1 MCFMPEETVEIG
13 LDYHYNRDNNQL
25 YMTSRGFTTRS
36 NFTDL
41 YNKVDAMYHADK
53 LISSEYEQLTQ
64 MLDQVVLN
72 VELYE
77 EGVVFDAFYGK
88 YYRFP
93 EWVRNNARSIGCSPG
108 HYPRRLEFVEPA
120 PVPEA
125 TTNTDA
131 DVTLG
136 DDTISLLGLWFEEE
150 QLGWDPEVFID
161 NIDEVLA
168 IDPEFFNTLE

>member
-1 MCFMPEETVEIG
+1 MPEETVEIG

-25 YMTSRGFTTRS
+25 YITSRGFTTRS

-41 YNKVDAMYHADK
+41 YNKVEMYFHTDK
-53 LISSEYEQLTQ
+53 LIDTEFAQLTQ
-64 MLDQVVLN
+64 MLDLVREN
-72 VELYE
+72 IELFE

-93 EWVRNNARSIGCSPG
+93 EWVRNNARSVGCSPS
-108 HYPRRLEFVEPA
+108 HYPRRLEFAEPA
-120 PVPEA
+120 PLPEA
-125 TTNTDA
+125 TSLSHG

-150 QLGWDPEVFID
+150 QSGWDPEVFID
-161 NIDEVLA
+161 NIDGVLCV
-168 IDPEFFNTLE
+168 DPEFFDLLE